1 MPSLTTVILSKEKAF
16 KYKNDIKRSGST
28 PPFSPSRIDIGALAN
43 YISPLSFNKQATLFA
58 TRKEPFHPPPTLIRT
73 IPPPSSTH
81 PRTPAPA
88 PPHSHLHDSS
98 FFDAMTGKSE
108 NACDDASFDA
118 VDSLTDKTNPHGNSD
133 GRPSNPASHSTH
145 DFSFVR
151 HCVRIGSP
159 PNPLQRLHG
168 SSPRTA

>member
-1 MPSLTTVILSKEKAF
+1 MEVPSS
-16 KYKNDIKRSGST
+16 
-28 PPFSPSRIDIGALAN
+28 FSPSPIDIGALAN
-43 YISPLSFNKQATLFA
+43 YISPLSPYISTPHPYISPLSFNKQATLFA

-73 IPPPSSTH
+73 IPPPSLTH
-81 PRTPAPA
+81 PRTPAPV

-133 GRPSNPASHSTH
+133 GRPSNPTSHSTH
-145 DFSFVR
+145 DSSFVR

-168 SSPRTA
+168 